1 MLGCSRDEFGVCL
14 VTFRWECNKFKGKKT
29 GCTWPGGGC
38 AIGTASNVFPP
49 IPKNCLRDKMP
60 AGFHKFVPKKGR
72 SIIKERMK
80 TMDLLEQTNE
90 DEGEVSADEKEESGA
105 EDRSED

>member
-1 MLGCSRDEFGVCL
+1 
-14 VTFRWECNKFKGKKT
+14 
-29 GCTWPGGGC
+29 
-38 AIGTASNVFPP
+38 
-49 IPKNCLRDKMP
+49 MP